1 MKFERQYTEPEVR
14 FKEWVI
20 KQGVDPAVLA
30 RDSDY
35 AEVIGG
41 VFTASTKAAQGKLKR
56 PLEAL
61 ETTKQLKTAYQEQI
75 EAGAI
80 RTVTKSQPLDWKNEA
95 DHAYVRMQIKRAQT
109 PEMKNAWQAFYD
121 NHFQISDTQPVHD
134 EKFSNTTTGKISRPF
149 FDVEKLKSIPI
160 CDVAQAFGVSVKK
173 NGNDYWCAIRNER
186 TPSCKLYT
194 KTNSF
199 CDFGAANYGGDTIEL
214 TKFLNCSSSRY
225 EAMEI
230 LAQTFG
236 IQPEYQTESVR
247 RLPSIRQF
255 AKIGIY
261 GDVATKNFDF
271 HIDKYGL
278 EVAKKIS
285 EKYRMTVE
293 KLADKYPDVYYQML
307 RSKAL
312 PYVYSLR
319 RDYLNELR
327 RCYDWSRLFNYEP
340 DVSSL
345 LFDEAREMMNDA
357 ETAERILS
365 QAIQNP
371 KKLSFRQNTYNLK
384 ADYTDIMQGKI
395 SVELTTFEPMEYCEL
410 KALSKAGGKILSC
423 SEMPYDLYC
432 SIAGSIEELT
442 PYSAFA
448 KGDRVTIVYDTEF
461 SEQINDIIDFNTG
474 EHLAKTMDTTLQ
486 MLP

>member
-1 MKFERQYTEPEVR
+1 MNNNE
-14 FKEWVI
+14 
-20 KQGVDPAVLA
+20 
-30 RDSDY
+30 
-35 AEVIGG
+35 
-41 VFTASTKAAQGKLKR
+41 KR
-56 PLEAL
+56 L
-61 ETTKQLKTAYQEQI
+61 
-75 EAGAI
+75 
-80 RTVTKSQPLDWKNEA
+80 
-95 DHAYVRMQIKRAQT
+95 
-109 PEMKNAWQAFYD
+109 FY
-121 NHFQISDTQPVHD
+121 
-134 EKFSNTTTGKISRPF
+134 
-149 FDVEKLKSIPI
+149 DVEKLKSIPI

-173 NGNDYWCAIRNER
+173 NGNDYWCAIRSER

-214 TKFLNCSSSRY
+214 TKFLNGCSSRY

-236 IQPEYQTESVR
+236 IQPEQQLENTR

-285 EKYRMTVE
+285 EKYHMTVE
-293 KLADKYPDVYYQML
+293 KLAGDYPDVYYQML
-307 RSKAL
+307 RSRAF

-319 RDYLNELR
+319 IDYFNELR
-327 RCYDWSRLFNYEP
+327 HIYDLTRLFNYEP
-340 DVSSL
+340 DISSS
-345 LFDEAREMMNDA
+345 LFDEAREMMTDA

-371 KKLSFRQNTYNLK
+371 KKLSFRQNTYNLQ
-384 ADYTDIMQGKI
+384 ADYTDVAQGKI
-395 SVELTTFEPMEYCEL
+395 SVELTTFEPMKYHEL
-410 KALSKAGGKILSC
+410 KALSKAGGINLTC
-423 SEMPYDLYC
+423 SELPYDLYC
-432 SIAGSIEELT
+432 SISGTIEDVT
-442 PYSAFA
+442 SYSAFA
-448 KGDRVTIVYDTEF
+448 KGDTVTIVYDADF

-474 EHLAKTMDTTLQ
+474 EHLARTMETTLQ
-486 MLP
+486 MFP